1 MANPFYVSPLG
12 GLNVGQSIQNMG
24 NQWQQNEIM
33 DMRRTQFEQGQQD
46 REAAMQAQEAQVAKQ
61 AQIME
66 LAQKAIGGD
75 IEAAQQVYLA
85 DPNMGAQV
93 DKALGIQ
100 SEEQRKQ
107 AAGFFEQILS
117 IPKGAAR
124 AEFLQRTAGKTP
136 FTLDD
141 DLLAMDEETRDR
153 NIMLAGA
160 NYLSKEQLA
169 MLQGGTGEKPT
180 TAQADFNY
188 YQELKKRDPAAA
200 EAFGMAKG
208 YVETGREAAPT
219 TAQRDWKEY
228 QRLKKEDPV
237 AARQYAQAVGFITK
251 EGRELSAH
259 LQKRLSSFTD
269 EAAESSANEIKY
281 NDLAEQI
288 IQAGDEIG
296 SGFFEAGWGEK
307 LKEFTGDSDWKTQLR
322 RDVQQ
327 IKVSEG
333 IKNLPQGPATD
344 KDIELVMKPFPPDTA
359 SAEYIASYLR
369 GLAKLSNYRKQY
381 NDFKANYVSENGTE
395 RGMLKAWKE
404 EGITPELSQREEG
417 FNEAQ
422 TQIRNVGRFQVQ
434 EVN

>member
-46 REAAMQAQEAQVAKQ
+46 REAAMQKQ
-61 AQIME
+61 SMLKD
-66 LAQKAIGGD
+66 LANKAIGGD
-75 IEAAQQVYLA
+75 LNAAQKLWVEAPEYAAQIDKGLGIQNEQQAQQVGGWLEQYLTTPA
-85 DPNMGAQV
+85 D
-93 DKALGIQ
+93 
-100 SEEQRKQ
+100 QRD
-107 AAGFFEQILS
+107 A
-117 IPKGAAR
+117 
-124 AEFLQRTAGKTP
+124 FLQKTASQTP
-136 FTLDD
+136 FSIDD
-141 DLLAMDEETRDR
+141 DLLAMDPAQRDSYA
-153 NIMLAGA
+153 NMLAGR
-160 NYLSKEQLA
+160 YLNKEQLA

-188 YQELKKRDPAAA
+188 YQELQKRDPAAA

-259 LQKRLSSFTD
+259 LQKRLSAFTD

-422 TQIRNVGRFQVQ
+422 AQIRNVGRFQVQ

>member
-24 NQWQQNEIM
+24 SQWQQNEIM

-46 REAAMQAQEAQVAKQ
+46 RESAMQKQSMLKDLASKAVSGDLTASQQLWVEAPEYA
-61 AQIME
+61 AQIDKGLSIQNE
-66 LAQKAIGGD
+66 QQ
-75 IEAAQQVYLA
+75 AQQVGGWLEQYLTTPT
-85 DPNMGAQV
+85 D
-93 DKALGIQ
+93 
-100 SEEQRKQ
+100 QRD
-107 AAGFFEQILS
+107 A
-117 IPKGAAR
+117 
-124 AEFLQRTAGKTP
+124 FLQKTASQTP
-136 FTLDD
+136 FSIDD
-141 DLLAMDEETRDR
+141 DLLAMDPAQRDGYA
-153 NIMLAGA
+153 NMLAGR
-160 NYLSKEQLA
+160 YLNKEQLA
-169 MLQGGTGEKPT
+169 MLQGSAVEKPT

-188 YQELKKRDPAAA
+188 YQELQKRDPAAA

-208 YVETGREAAPT
+208 YVQTGREAAPT

-237 AARQYAQAVGFITK
+237 AAKQYAQAVGFITK

-259 LQKRLSSFTD
+259 LQKRLSAFTD

-417 FNEAQ
+417 FIEAQ
-422 TQIRNVGRFQVQ
+422 AQIRNVGRFQVQ
-434 EVN
+434 EVK

>member
-1 MANPFYVSPLG
+1 MNGNPFYVSPLG
-12 GLNVGQSIQNMG
+12 GLDLGQTVGGIYNAYNRRQEIDEQKAM
-24 NQWQQNEIM
+24 QEQQVQQQKAQQAEM
-33 DMRRTQFEQGQQD
+33 QDLAMRMQQGDIAAGQEFYSKYPE
-46 REAAMQAQEAQVAKQ
+46 RAAMVDKGMGVRDENQAKQ
-61 AQIME
+61 
-66 LAQKAIGGD
+66 IG
-75 IEAAQQVYLA
+75 
-85 DPNMGAQV
+85 
-93 DKALGIQ
+93 
-100 SEEQRKQ
+100 
-107 AAGFFEQILS
+107 GFFEKLIA
-117 IPKGAAR
+117 IPDLKGKR
-124 AEFLQRTAGKTP
+124 DFLQKTAGQTP
-136 FTLDD
+136 FTIDD
-141 DLLAMDEETRDR
+141 DLLAMDDETLQNSI
-153 NIMLAGA
+153 NITAPR
-160 NYLSKEQLA
+160 YLNKEQIS
-169 MLQGGTGEKPT
+169 MLQGGGSGGTQ
-180 TAQADFNY
+180 AQKDFEYFQKLKERNP
-188 YQELKKRDPAAA
+188 ELANQ
-200 EAFGMAKG
+200 FGIERG
-208 YVETGREAAPT
+208 YIQTGREEARTPQERNLET
-219 TAQRDWKEY
+219 Y
-228 QRLKKEDPV
+228 QRLKAEGRDEE
-237 AARQYAQAVGFITK
+237 ARQFGQSAGLVTK

-307 LKEFTGDSDWKTQLR
+307 MKEFTGTSDWKTQLR
-322 RDVQQ
+322 KDVQQ

-422 TQIRNVGRFQVQ
+422 AQIRNVGRFQVQ